1 MIEPPEA
8 ALHGL
13 LLAAGA
19 SSRMGRLKQ
28 TMHHR
33 GESLVRQAVTAA
45 TAVTGLPVTV
55 VTGARAEQVE
65 LALTGSGARMIRN
78 EEWPRGIGGSL
89 ALGIRAL
96 HDKAGA
102 VLVLGCDQPDVS
114 ATDLEGLVDAWRVA
128 PGRPAAARYA
138 GVLGI
143 PAIFPRAWFERLA
156 SLDGDRGARDLLRRG
171 GADVTAVEMPNA
183 VRDLDEQKDLETC
196 RREQS
201 GSGGRA

>member
-1 MIEPPEA
+1 MPESPQA

-13 LLAAGA
+13 ILAAGA
-19 SSRMGRLKQ
+19 SRRMGRLKQ
-28 TMHHR
+28 TIRHR

-55 VTGARAEQVE
+55 VTGAGAEQVE
-65 LALTGSGARMIRN
+65 LALRGSGARMIRN
-78 EEWPRGIGGSL
+78 EEWPRGIGCSL

-96 HDKAGA
+96 RDTAGA
-102 VLVLGCDQPDVS
+102 VLVLGCDQPDVT
-114 ATDLEGLVDAWRVA
+114 AADLERLGDAWRVA

-143 PAIFPRAWFERLA
+143 PAIFPRAWFDQLA

-183 VRDLDEQKDLETC
+183 ARDLDEPKDLETC
-196 RREQS
+196 IRKQS
-201 GSGGRA
+201 GPGGRA